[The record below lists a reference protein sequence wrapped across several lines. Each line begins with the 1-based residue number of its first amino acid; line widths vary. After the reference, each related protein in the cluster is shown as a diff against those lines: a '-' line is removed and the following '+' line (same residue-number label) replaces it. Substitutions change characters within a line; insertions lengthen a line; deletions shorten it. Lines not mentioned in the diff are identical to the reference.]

1 MNNNLLKTVLLVAFG
16 FYLTSCEV
24 YLGTGCVGCHTDRER
39 LEEIAAQEAAL
50 RAEIAESGASAITCY
65 SRKKIF

>member
-1 MNNNLLKTVLLVAFG
+1 MNNNLLKSTLLVAFG

-39 LEEIAAQEAAL
+39 LEEIADPIEYS
-50 RAEIAESGASAITCY
+50 EGSGEG
-65 SRKKIF
+65 